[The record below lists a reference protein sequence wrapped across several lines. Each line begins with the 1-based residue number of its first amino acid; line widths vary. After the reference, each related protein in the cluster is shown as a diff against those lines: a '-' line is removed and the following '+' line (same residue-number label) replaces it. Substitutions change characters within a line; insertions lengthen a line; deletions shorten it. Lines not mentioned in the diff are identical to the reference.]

1 MEGNREQGGR
11 DGRLLVAKG
20 SFEVLG
26 GAERDLI
33 RNLPAFAEVFEI
45 TVATLS
51 PVPELQSVCSRLGI
65 ELLHPEKPWKMPVD
79 PLSRILNTGS
89 SSAAKGWRSCQGL
102 ESAIGN
108 CGAVH
113 IISGDGSLEL
123 LGMIPQE
130 TAVHLHLLEPH
141 RGLYEDVLHREID
154 GGPKRNLKLTRALLT
169 KARNAD
175 LKAVRSLAERPKSA
189 ISGNSSYTADRISE
203 IYGVDAG
210 ILFPS
215 VVTGEF
221 PELAGPEEAMPA
233 GLSDEFVVSVG
244 RAGWAKGT
252 WEMVSML
259 SGTNLALAHVGGGGD
274 EDLSRLARH
283 AQDCGVEM
291 WVAPRLSSPELAALM
306 RGARAV
312 VSMAHGEP
320 FGLTP
325 IEAFSVGTPAIFV
338 DEGGFRD
345 SIVDGV
351 NGRLIARDDITEWH
365 DWMEKVRDSE
375 IREKWAEAGREW
387 IAELG
392 LSPEAHCRRLV
403 EIVDSIQ

>member
-175 LKAVRSLAERPKSA
+175 LKAVRSLAER
-189 ISGNSSYTADRISE
+189 
-203 IYGVDAG
+203 
-210 ILFPS
+210 
-215 VVTGEF
+215 
-221 PELAGPEEAMPA
+221 
-233 GLSDEFVVSVG
+233 
-244 RAGWAKGT
+244 
-252 WEMVSML
+252 
-259 SGTNLALAHVGGGGD
+259 
-274 EDLSRLARH
+274 
-283 AQDCGVEM
+283 
-291 WVAPRLSSPELAALM
+291 
-306 RGARAV
+306 
-312 VSMAHGEP
+312 
-320 FGLTP
+320 
-325 IEAFSVGTPAIFV
+325 
-338 DEGGFRD
+338 
-345 SIVDGV
+345 
-351 NGRLIARDDITEWH
+351 
-365 DWMEKVRDSE
+365 
-375 IREKWAEAGREW
+375 
-387 IAELG
+387 
-392 LSPEAHCRRLV
+392 
-403 EIVDSIQ
+403 